1 MLDDTK
7 KLCLLSG
14 DIIHMQAT
22 MSMVFEPMDLRAASP
37 ATVSRCGMVYL
48 EPDKLGHGVVLQTWM
63 SSLPN
68 VIDQPHLPAY
78 TAAAT
83 PSEHSRHARRGSAT
97 TQSKG
102 FPGVTEKVGWDGTGG
117 ELPPGVCDVAK
128 REWSFWDGM
137 GVSCR
142 LRYVMWLNENG
153 RFVLFLVPPVH
164 QELHS
169 WLEAMWLYALVWGVA
184 GVLDRE
190 GRRKFDSWLR
200 SALNGELASQGI
212 PRQRKIAI
220 PFPNT
225 GSVFDFKFDNQV
237 SIFARAPVAHGH
249 GRRIHTTVGHGIV
262 LL

>member
-68 VIDQPHLPAY
+68 VIDQPANAAVLQDMASWLLDHALAQVFGPLAGHAYVAVGDVGMLSCVATMLRVMDALFCEHLPAY

-83 PSEHSRHARRGSAT
+83 PSEHSRHASRGSAT

-102 FPGVTEKVGWDGTGG
+102 FPGVTEKVGWDGTG
-117 ELPPGVCDVAK
+117 D
-128 REWSFWDGM
+128 
-137 GVSCR
+137 
-142 LRYVMWLNENG
+142 
-153 RFVLFLVPPVH
+153 
-164 QELHS
+164 
-169 WLEAMWLYALVWGVA
+169 
-184 GVLDRE
+184 
-190 GRRKFDSWLR
+190 
-200 SALNGELASQGI
+200 
-212 PRQRKIAI
+212 
-220 PFPNT
+220 
-225 GSVFDFKFDNQV
+225 
-237 SIFARAPVAHGH
+237 
-249 GRRIHTTVGHGIV
+249 
-262 LL
+262 